1 MVQVTQESLELELR
15 TCLESNSRRFYKNAK
30 RSTSTTL
37 KDRQSTSQNQQNQYA
52 WRGNPNT
59 WSLSLTTANSVIHPT
74 LAGRHS
80 KRLCSLHSIKP
91 SLEAAAWATSK
102 RLLAT
107 VIGSPLKLK
116 VNSLLLR
123 NNKLLAHWATTIQS
137 KRTIED
143 EECK

>member
-1 MVQVTQESLELELR
+1 MEQVTQESSVQALR
-15 TCLESNSRRFYKNAK
+15 TCLESNSGRFYKNAK

-52 WRGNPNT
+52 WSGNPNT
-59 WSLSLTTANSVIHPT
+59 WSLSQTTANSVIHPT

-80 KRLCSLHSIKP
+80 KRQCSHHSTKQ

-123 NNKLLAHWATTIQS
+123 NNKLLAHWAIIIQS

-143 EECK
+143 EVCK